1 MAAGLCLPSYAQVQQ
16 PTGQATVASVPA
28 AAPTAPQASAPAP
41 APAQTAPQATYQPPA
56 APAAGGLLQTLLAL
70 CFVLA
75 LLAGLA
81 WLAKRFGPR
90 AMGGT
95 ANLRIVGALSLG
107 GRERVLVVEVADQ
120 WIVVGAS
127 PGRVSLLS
135 TMPRQELPPSPP
147 GMAASVPAGFGD
159 WLKQTLEKRNAK

>member
-16 PTGQATVASVPA
+16 PGAVSDQAQTSASVA
-28 AAPTAPQASAPAP
+28 TAPQASTPAP
-41 APAQTAPQATYQPPA
+41 APAQPAPQATYQPPA

-107 GRERVLVVEVADQ
+107 GRERILVVEVADQ

-127 PGRVSLLS
+127 PGRVNVLS
-135 TMPRQELPPSPP
+135 TMPRQELPPAPP